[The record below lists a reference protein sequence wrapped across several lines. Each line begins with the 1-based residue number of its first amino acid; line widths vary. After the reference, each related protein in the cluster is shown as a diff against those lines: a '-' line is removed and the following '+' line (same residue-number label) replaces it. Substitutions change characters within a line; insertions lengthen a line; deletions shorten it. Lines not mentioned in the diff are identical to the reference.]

1 MQVQFEDHP
10 TDPDKVILR
19 KPRHPVIWIG
29 LTDDEIEMIV
39 ENKRASHW
47 EFVRQVE
54 AILKEKNARI

>member
-54 AILKEKNARI
+54 AILREKNARI